1 MPQLDLFDS
10 PLLTT
15 GTVAAVLPASLIE
28 LIELAPMPELGDRPR
43 CLATFNRVRQLLSE
57 HPKLRD
63 TVTEAALWLIAGEL
77 DRSHKISQKFET
89 PDGSYW
95 HGIMH
100 RREGDFWNAKYWF
113 RHAGQHPVFEQ
124 LAKQLEIMVAD
135 IEACDLPLVKLTRAA
150 TMPSTV
156 VDCCEHALAK
166 NPLQVPILQQ
176 ICWWEWQFLFLQGW
190 DN

>member
-135 IEACDLPLVKLTRAA
+135 TEACD
-150 TMPSTV
+150 
-156 VDCCEHALAK
+156 
-166 NPLQVPILQQ
+166 
-176 ICWWEWQFLFLQGW
+176 
-190 DN
+190 